1 MGQKNVKKFSSWKLL
16 SGKGLSEQITEMKLD
31 VSGKKIR
38 FAGFEVDFARRE
50 IRRRGM
56 RVRLQHKP
64 FQILELLLRCPGA
77 LVTREEMARHLWPD
91 SHVSVEHGLNTAV
104 NALRHALGDSSH
116 SARFIETRAGLGY
129 CFVASAEEVPEPG
142 EPATNNNTHQDCL
155 KGHYFLDKM
164 TEECTRKGIAYFE
177 SALSECGQSA
187 APYAGLSD
195 GWCELARLSMIPP
208 RDAGMKAKEFAI
220 LALSCDSRAAVAHV
234 AIARVKWLFDG
245 DVKCARAEFTRALEL
260 DAKSAA
266 AHACYASFLS
276 AMEDPHSALK
286 HARTAQSIEPLSL
299 RIGVEHAW
307 LLYANRLFEA
317 AAEQCWKVL
326 ALESRVWMAQLVLGL
341 AYRELGMS
349 GEAIAEAH
357 NAVICSGRNPL
368 ALAALGCLSNGD
380 SAEILIELQELS
392 QIRYVNP
399 LSFALVY
406 AGMKQPEAA
415 LQWTRR
421 AFTEQDIHLHWLKQS
436 PLLEP
441 FLEPITSHKRE

>member
-1 MGQKNVKKFSSWKLL
+1 
-16 SGKGLSEQITEMKLD
+16 
-31 VSGKKIR
+31 
-38 FAGFEVDFARRE
+38 
-50 IRRRGM
+50 
-56 RVRLQHKP
+56 
-64 FQILELLLRCPGA
+64 
-77 LVTREEMARHLWPD
+77 
-91 SHVSVEHGLNTAV
+91 
-104 NALRHALGDSSH
+104 
-116 SARFIETRAGLGY
+116 
-129 CFVASAEEVPEPG
+129 
-142 EPATNNNTHQDCL
+142 
-155 KGHYFLDKM
+155 
-164 TEECTRKGIAYFE
+164 
-177 SALSECGQSA
+177 
-187 APYAGLSD
+187 
-195 GWCELARLSMIPP
+195 
-208 RDAGMKAKEFAI
+208 
-220 LALSCDSRAAVAHV
+220 
-234 AIARVKWLFDG
+234 
-245 DVKCARAEFTRALEL
+245 
-260 DAKSAA
+260 
-266 AHACYASFLS
+266 
-276 AMEDPHSALK
+276 LK